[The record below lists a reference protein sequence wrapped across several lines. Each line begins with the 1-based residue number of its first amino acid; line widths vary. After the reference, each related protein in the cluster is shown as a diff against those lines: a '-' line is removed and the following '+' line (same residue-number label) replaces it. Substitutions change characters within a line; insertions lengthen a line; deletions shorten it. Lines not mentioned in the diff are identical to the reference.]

1 MLTTYSRSAT
11 WSIFVDGEAWRHC
24 ETTEETKDVAL
35 YAKCEEAEQL
45 RRAICQLQPPLGNVV
60 EIHQVSD
67 RAVSETA
74 ELAGLSVSATK
85 SRLLRARTLLR
96 RALS

>member
-74 ELAGLSVSATK
+74 ELAALSASATK